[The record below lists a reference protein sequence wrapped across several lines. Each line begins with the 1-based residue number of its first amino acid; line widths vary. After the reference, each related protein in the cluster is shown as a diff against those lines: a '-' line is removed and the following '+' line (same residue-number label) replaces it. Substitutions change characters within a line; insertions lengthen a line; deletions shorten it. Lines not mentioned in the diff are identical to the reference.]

1 MIRHV
6 CMFKFKDFA
15 EGRSKSENLM
25 ITKEMLDKLPE
36 TIPYIVSS
44 KTYLG
49 DEHQKEDNYDLILIS
64 DFESLETLEKYKVHP
79 DHVAVGDFMRPVRIS
94 RVCIDYN
101 I

>member
-15 EGRSKSENLM
+15 EGKTKAENAQ
-25 ITKEMLDKLPE
+25 ITKDMLDKLPL
-36 TIPYIVSS
+36 TISYIKNSLTFVGAES
-44 KTYLG
+44 
-49 DEHQKEDNYDLILIS
+49 QKEDNYDLILIS

-79 DHVAVGDFMRPVRIS
+79 DHVAVGNFMRPVRIS
-94 RVCIDYN
+94 RTCIDYE